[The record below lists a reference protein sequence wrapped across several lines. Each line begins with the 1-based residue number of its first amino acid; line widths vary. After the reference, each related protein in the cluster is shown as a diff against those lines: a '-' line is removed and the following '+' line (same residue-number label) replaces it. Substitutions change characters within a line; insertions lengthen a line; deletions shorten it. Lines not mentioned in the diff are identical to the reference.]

1 MSHYRPLAADRKIQL
16 ALPARFP
23 HNSSCTAIVRTI
35 EREKVMSDY
44 SILAVLMRRDG
55 MSRSEAQEL
64 IDEARELVAEGENP
78 EEILRVDFGLEPD
91 YIFDLL

>member
-1 MSHYRPLAADRKIQL
+1 
-16 ALPARFP
+16 
-23 HNSSCTAIVRTI
+23 
-35 EREKVMSDY
+35 
-44 SILAVLMRRDG
+44 MRRDG

>member
-1 MSHYRPLAADRKIQL
+1 
-16 ALPARFP
+16 
-23 HNSSCTAIVRTI
+23 
-35 EREKVMSDY
+35 MSDY
-44 SILAVLMRRDG
+44 SILAVLMKRDG
-55 MSRSEAQEL
+55 MTRSEAQEM

>member
-1 MSHYRPLAADRKIQL
+1 
-16 ALPARFP
+16 
-23 HNSSCTAIVRTI
+23 VRTI

-55 MSRSEAQEL
+55 LTRSEAQEL